1 MSYEARGNIQVAEL
15 DNDISELL
23 RRVKITTSSRYG
35 ASLRFK
41 SHHRI
46 SQWTVAFISIGL
58 LVIPMAQAWGL
69 TIGIDN
75 QKLNFIQS
83 ILAVLVLVYS
93 LLLGQENFIS
103 RSEAMHRNGVE
114 LGKFARKLK
123 PYIRSYTETQYSDL
137 VEEYYSILE
146 KYENHEIVDYYA
158 TKLEVNPKSYAEL
171 FNYIRFSVKLRYHQI
186 KGLMLYF
193 PPWLFVG
200 YVLYTVFVSISPAS

>member
-1 MSYEARGNIQVAEL
+1 MTEL
-15 DNDISELL
+15 DNDIGELL
-23 RRVKITTSSRYG
+23 RRVKMTTSSRYG

-41 SHHRI
+41 FHHRV
-46 SQWTVAFISIGL
+46 SQWTVAFISIAL

-123 PYIRSYTETQYSDL
+123 PYIRSCTEAQYTDL

-158 TKLEVNPKSYAEL
+158 TKLEVKPQNHAQYL
-171 FNYIRFSVKLRYHQI
+171 GYIWFSVKYWYHQI

-200 YVLYTVFVSISPAS
+200 YVLYTVFVSLHPAS